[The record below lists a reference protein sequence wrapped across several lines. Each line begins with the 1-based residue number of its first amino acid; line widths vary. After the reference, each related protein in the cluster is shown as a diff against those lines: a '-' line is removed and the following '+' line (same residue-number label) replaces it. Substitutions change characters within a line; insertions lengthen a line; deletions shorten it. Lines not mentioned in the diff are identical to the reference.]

1 MTQADQAAPG
11 PTTGPPIVAPAPGP
25 DTVFFLSDYGTEDE
39 FVGVVHA
46 VLRRLAPAAV
56 VLDLSHAVAPF
67 DVAAGSAMLV
77 RAVPHLGPGVV
88 LAVVDPGVGGGRRAV
103 VLETAGD
110 TGPRWLVGPDNGLL
124 VAAAELLGG
133 VAAAV
138 ELAPPGPGS
147 ARTFDGRDVFAPAVA
162 DLCSGTEL
170 HQLGAPVDPGSLYRL
185 DPPVLE
191 QRVLPDGGLAIRAA
205 VTWVDRFG
213 NLQLAAPAEGRDR
226 ASVFG
231 GHASAGVDLGGDRR
245 VVLTP
250 VGRGSSWATAGADAR
265 VVAVFGDLEPGE
277 LGVLTDANGRLA
289 VVVREGSAATA
300 LGVAVD
306 DVIEL
311 AERPLG

>member
-170 HQLGAPVDPGSLYRL
+170 HQLGARGRPRLPLPARPARTRAAGPPRRRAGHPGRRDLGRSVRQPAARRPRRGPRPGVGVRWSRLRRGRPRGRPAGRPDPG
-185 DPPVLE
+185 
-191 QRVLPDGGLAIRAA
+191 G
-205 VTWVDRFG
+205 
-213 NLQLAAPAEGRDR
+213 
-226 ASVFG
+226 
-231 GHASAGVDLGGDRR
+231 AGVVVGHGGRR
-245 VVLTP
+245 
-250 VGRGSSWATAGADAR
+250 R
-265 VVAVFGDLEPGE
+265 PGGG
-277 LGVLTDANGRLA
+277 GVR
-289 VVVREGSAATA
+289 
-300 LGVAVD
+300 
-306 DVIEL
+306 
-311 AERPLG
+311 RPRTG